1 MQTMTED
8 QVLSLHV
15 DKLACV
21 RNNKMLFENLSFSL
35 HSGEIMIIGGD
46 NGSGKT
52 TLLNLL
58 CGLKAPDSGNI
69 TLNLQS
75 IEDLGSDYSQQ
86 IVYLS
91 HEDEI
96 KLDLSARENLML
108 FCQQYAQSTE
118 FVSAVLDK
126 IMLENEADIPCRSLS
141 AGQKRRVALA
151 RLLVSQAPIWILD
164 EPLTALDETGIELV
178 KKLLHLK
185 LQRKGMI
192 IVSSHHDI
200 NIDEGIGMQR
210 ISLTPSL
217 QNSAG

>member
-21 RNNKMLFENLSFSL
+21 RNNKTLFEDLSFSL

-58 CGLKAPDSGNI
+58 CGLKEPDNGNI
-69 TLNLQS
+69 TLNQQS
-75 IEDLGSDYSQQ
+75 IED
-86 IVYLS
+86 
-91 HEDEI
+91 
-96 KLDLSARENLML
+96 
-108 FCQQYAQSTE
+108 
-118 FVSAVLDK
+118 
-126 IMLENEADIPCRSLS
+126 LENEADIPCRYLS
-141 AGQKRRVALA
+141 AGQNRRVALA

-178 KKLLHLK
+178 KQLLHLK

-210 ISLTPSL
+210 MSLTPSL
-217 QNSAG
+217 QNSVG

>member
-21 RNNKMLFENLSFSL
+21 RNNKTLFEDLSFSL

-58 CGLKAPDSGNI
+58 CGFKAPDSGNI
-69 TLNLQS
+69 QLNQQS
-75 IEDLGSDYSQQ
+75 IEDLGDDYSQQ
-86 IVYLS
+86 LVYLS
-91 HEDEI
+91 HEDEV

-108 FCQQYAQSTE
+108 FCQQYDQETE
-118 FVSAVLDK
+118 FVSEILDK
-126 IMLENEADIPCRSLS
+126 IMLENEADIPCRYLS
-141 AGQKRRVALA
+141 AGQNRRVTLA
-151 RLLVSQAPIWILD
+151 RLLISQAPIWILD

-178 KKLLHLK
+178 KQLLHLK

-192 IVSSHHDI
+192 ILSSHHDI

-210 ISLTPSL
+210 MTLTPVI
-217 QNSAG
+217 QNSSA